1 MGFMGNLKMRC
12 VNLGVQIEELMEM
25 EREREIERTGEIG
38 RAHV

>member
-25 EREREIERTGEIG
+25 EREREIERTGE
-38 RAHV
+38 R